1 MFTCA
6 GGHAWTAGVPMPVN
20 QHMYFYLLKPVY
32 MLCINAHTDRN
43 RVVGIT
49 RWEEFMQMHAN
60 TDTEVIDGKVR
71 LDSDP
76 SQGTADNTS
85 ASGQPDH
92 QVCILA
98 MC

>member
-1 MFTCA
+1 
-6 GGHAWTAGVPMPVN
+6 MPVN

-32 MLCINAHTDRN
+32 MLYINAHTDRN